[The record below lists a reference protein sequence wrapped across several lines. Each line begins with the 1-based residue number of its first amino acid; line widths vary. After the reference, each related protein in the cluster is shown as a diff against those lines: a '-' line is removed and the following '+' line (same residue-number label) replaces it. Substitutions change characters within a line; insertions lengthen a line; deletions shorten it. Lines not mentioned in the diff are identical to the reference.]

1 MERGLFEW
9 GHSARE
15 QNLFCP
21 LVLPI
26 CGTALTA
33 SSPDADNDHLSGEW
47 KHPFT
52 SSESMMVD
60 PNL

>member
-1 MERGLFEW
+1 MEMGLFEC

-15 QNLFCP
+15 QNP
-21 LVLPI
+21 LCSVVLPM
-26 CGTALTA
+26 CSTALTA
-33 SSPDADNDHLSGEW
+33 SSPDADNYHVSGEW

-60 PNL
+60 PNM